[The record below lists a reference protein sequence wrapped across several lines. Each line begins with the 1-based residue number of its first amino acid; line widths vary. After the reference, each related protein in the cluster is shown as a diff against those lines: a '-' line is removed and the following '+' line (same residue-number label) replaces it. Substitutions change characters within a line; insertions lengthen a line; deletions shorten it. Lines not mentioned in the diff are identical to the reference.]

1 MSEITSRA
9 AYLRGLADGLKLDTE
24 SNEGKLLDAII
35 SVIHDMAEEIS
46 MLDDEQGAIVDQI
59 DELDEVVHLLG
70 DSIFGDDEEDDDYY
84 RIRCENC
91 GEEIEVT
98 SEDLDDIAEGK
109 FHCPSCD
116 ELIEIDFSG
125 CDCGCDD
132 CGCDD

>member
-1 MSEITSRA
+1 M
-9 AYLRGLADGLKLDTE
+9 GNADKFELVTGHGPEPHVDADDHA
-24 SNEGKLLDAII
+24 LLYASFIGPG
-35 SVIHDMAEEIS
+35 V
-46 MLDDEQGAIVDQI
+46 
-59 DELDEVVHLLG
+59 
-70 DSIFGDDEEDDDYY
+70 Y
-84 RIRCENC
+84 RLT
-91 GEEIEVT
+91 GVKTAEIEVT